1 MGSDKICSNYWS
13 FLTPWTSWIFF
24 VKNQKNLKA
33 FQILH
38 FQKKNYFCWNLYM
51 YISGNS
57 KHFKMRF
64 LSQPSK
70 KSYWGFFSTSKYFS
84 MLNIVVSFSVW
95 KSLFLWS
102 QEFIIDITMGCFEV
116 VLYGIRD
123 HFSHLKVPGN
133 IALPAIL
140 CLKEPAQGT
149 ILRQKE
155 AAQDTLLCHKDPA
168 QGARTYCHTSCLV
181 P

>member
-1 MGSDKICSNYWS
+1 
-13 FLTPWTSWIFF
+13 
-24 VKNQKNLKA
+24 
-33 FQILH
+33 
-38 FQKKNYFCWNLYM
+38 
-51 YISGNS
+51 
-57 KHFKMRF
+57 
-64 LSQPSK
+64 
-70 KSYWGFFSTSKYFS
+70 

-123 HFSHLKVPGN
+123 HFLHLKVPGN